1 MVDVVGI
8 RYVTAGPIDY
18 CGPGDLQPGLG
29 DYVVVEKD
37 GGEQLAWVVLTPDQ
51 VVSATI
57 ERPLRVIER
66 LATEDD
72 VAAWRRQKERAE
84 EELGRA
90 QDVAAQ
96 TDPRVRV
103 ATIVFDLSGEH
114 GEMTF
119 TGRDKTSYAWLRDE
133 MSELFDADVHVELV
147 GDRDRAK
154 GMGPGVM
161 GVCGRELCCTSW
173 MTSFP
178 SVSIRMAKDQGLAP
192 NPSKISGLCGRLLC
206 CLSFEVDAYKELRG
220 DLPKVGKRVT
230 TPSGRA
236 KVLSVDALAQKVR
249 MRLDETGE
257 IIEVPADELRQ
268 QYGTVVRPEELESTI
283 EEPARAEAAALAEA
297 TIAVLEPVTER
308 PTVSSPGRSWERG
321 ARSTERSTERSADGE
336 SGPATGQ
343 GSGPRRRRRR
353 RSRAGAGGA
362 AAEQRSVVVEQTSEA
377 PTGEAGARPPG
388 QQRSE
393 QPDGASG
400 EPKRRR
406 RGRRGGRRRRGRGG
420 ESGGESTGQQ
430 DGSQQGE

>member
-18 CGPGDLQPGLG
+18 CGPGDVQPGLG

-51 VVSATI
+51 VISATI

-84 EELGRA
+84 EDIGRA
-90 QDVAAQ
+90 QDEAAQ

-103 ATIVFDLSGEH
+103 ASIVFDLSGEH

-119 TGRDKTSYAWLRDE
+119 TGRDNTSYAWLRRD
-133 MSELFDADVHVELV
+133 MSVLLDADVHVELV

-154 GMGPGVM
+154 AMGPGVM

-173 MTSFP
+173 MPSFP

-206 CLSFEVDAYKELRG
+206 CLSFEVEAYKELRG
-220 DLPKVGKRVT
+220 DLPKTGKRVT

-236 KVLSVDALAQKVR
+236 KVLSGDARAQKVR

-257 IIEVPADELRQ
+257 IIEIPADELRQ

-283 EEPARAEAAALAEA
+283 EEPARAEADALARN

-308 PTVSSPGRSWERG
+308 PASSPGRSWERG
-321 ARSTERSTERSADGE
+321 TPSSKPSTE
-336 SGPATGQ
+336 Q
-343 GSGPRRRRRR
+343 GSGAGTETGKPKRRR
-353 RSRAGAGGA
+353 RSRSRAGGA
-362 AAEQRSVVVEQTSEA
+362 GTAEQGSTAVEQTSTA
-377 PTGEAGARPPG
+377 PRGEVVG
-388 QQRSE
+388 QASGPQGSE
-393 QPDGASG
+393 QQTAGGEEGASG

-406 RGRRGGRRRRGRGG
+406 RGRRGGRRRRGRG
-420 ESGGESTGQQ
+420 ESGGGEQQGDGQQ
-430 DGSQQGE
+430 DGSSGAE

>member
-1 MVDVVGI
+1 MSDVVGI

-37 GGEQLAWVVLTPDQ
+37 GGEQLGWVVMTPDQ

-72 VAAWRRQKERAE
+72 VTAWRRQKERAAE
-84 EELGRA
+84 DIGRA

-119 TGRDKTSYAWLRDE
+119 TGRDNTSYAWLRRD
-133 MSELFDADVHVELV
+133 MSDLLDADVHVELV

-230 TPSGRA
+230 TPGGRA

-257 IIEVPADELRQ
+257 IIEIPADDLRQ
-268 QYGTVVRPEELESTI
+268 LYGTVIRPEELESTI
-283 EEPARAEAAALAEA
+283 EEPARAEANALARN

-308 PTVSSPGRSWERG
+308 PASSPGRSWERG
-321 ARSTERSTERSADGE
+321 RDTPFSKPSTEQASD
-336 SGPATGQ
+336 P
-343 GSGPRRRRRR
+343 GSGKPKRRRQ
-353 RSRAGAGGA
+353 RSRSGEDGA
-362 AAEQRSVVVEQTSEA
+362 ATVEQTSEA
-377 PTGEAGARPPG
+377 PMGEALLLPPG

-393 QPDGASG
+393 ERDGASG

-420 ESGGESTGQQ
+420 ESDGESTGQQ
-430 DGSQQGE
+430 GGSEQDK